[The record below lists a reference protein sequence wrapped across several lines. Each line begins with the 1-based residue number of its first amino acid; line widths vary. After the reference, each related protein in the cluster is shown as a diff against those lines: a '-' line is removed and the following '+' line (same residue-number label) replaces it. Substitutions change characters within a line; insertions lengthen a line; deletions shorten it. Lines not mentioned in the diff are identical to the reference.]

1 MQFSYGLTMRL
12 GLYFAEK
19 THPIISTFTCIIC
32 FSATVFLSSFLT
44 NIWAFIVLYGIVFGL
59 LVGLVFMVPVV

>member
-19 THPIISTFTCIIC
+19 THPIISTLTCIISL
-32 FSATVFLSSFLT
+32 SAIVFISSFMT
-44 NIWAFIVLYGIVFGL
+44 NIWAFIVLYGIIFGL
-59 LVGLVFMVPVV
+59 LVGLIFMVPVV